1 MLHWGD
7 GTSLV
12 VKETAKL
19 GKNNVASKK
28 GLAAEEEAQKTDVF
42 VATSS
47 VQKDLWRKWS
57 LSMSGC
63 YLLSFS

>member
-28 GLAAEEEAQKTDVF
+28 GLAAEEEALKTDVF

-47 VQKDLWRKWS
+47 V
-57 LSMSGC
+57 
-63 YLLSFS
+63 